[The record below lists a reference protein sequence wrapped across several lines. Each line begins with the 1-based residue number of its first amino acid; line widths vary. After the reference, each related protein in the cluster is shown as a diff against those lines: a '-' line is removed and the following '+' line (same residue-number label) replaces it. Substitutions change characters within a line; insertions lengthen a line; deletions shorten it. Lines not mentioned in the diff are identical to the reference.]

1 VTEEPIR
8 VLVVDDDFHVA
19 HAHALGVSRVPG
31 FVVVGEA
38 HSCAE
43 AVEAVVAHA
52 PHLLLLDMYLPDGG
66 GLDVVRE
73 LATARSSEVE
83 PPDFLPVTAARD
95 LDSVRSAMQ
104 LGAFYYLV
112 KPFSFLALREQ
123 LEAYRS
129 WTRQLSA
136 ATEASQEVVDSL
148 FGIRSRTARRSAR
161 RPLPPTMAK
170 VLDIVAA
177 APGPIA
183 TAEVADQLGASRPTA
198 QRYLA
203 ELLRRQL
210 VDLDLTYGT
219 TGRPEHRYRPSRA

>member
-1 VTEEPIR
+1 MDTPIR

-19 HAHALGVSRVPG
+19 HAHAVGVSRVPG
-31 FVVVGEA
+31 FDVVGEA

-43 AVEAVVAHA
+43 ALAAVAMHT
-52 PHLLLLDMYLPDGG
+52 PHLLLLDMYLPDGS
-66 GLDVVRE
+66 GLDVVRQ
-73 LATARSSEVE
+73 LAAD
-83 PPDFLPVTAARD
+83 PAAAGGQPDFLPVTAARD
-95 LDSVRSAMQ
+95 LDSVRAAMQ

-123 LEAYRS
+123 LEAYRT
-129 WTRQLSA
+129 WTQQLSGSA
-136 ATEASQEVVDSL
+136 EASQDVVDAL
-148 FGIRSRTARRSAR
+148 YGIRARRRVPR

-170 VLDIVAA
+170 VLEIVTG

-183 TAEVADQLGASRPTA
+183 TAEVADELGASRPTA

-210 VDLDLTYGT
+210 VDLDLTYGS
-219 TGRPEHRYRPSRA
+219 TGRPEHRYRPTTR